1 MSKNVATVEDL
12 GVAELV
18 TQLRAFG
25 FVPQNPH
32 LECVEGF
39 SSVGNGPIR
48 LGEEDVTDFLLN
60 GNGNGI
66 SFWRGTSE
74 DVFVS
79 SFRGRP
85 RISFDGF
92 TALQEGAFCRAFAEA
107 GIRLTVIDEDSA
119 YES

>member
-60 GNGNGI
+60 GNGI

-92 TALQEGAFCRAFAEA
+92 TALQEGAFCGAFAEA